1 MYTAYR
7 GWRIMRSRITACFV
21 RIRRE
26 AEGADE
32 GECGEGL
39 NTVAL
44 GLHDSLTLGA
54 KLLNML

>member
-7 GWRIMRSRITACFV
+7 GGRIMRRRITACTV

-32 GECGEGL
+32 GGCGEGL

-44 GLHDSLTLGA
+44 GLHDCLTLSA
-54 KLLNML
+54 KLLNMF